1 MTPDASTAA
10 VANNATQTGQNAL
23 NSFDPTASQNNFLSS
38 YNNLNATQQQGS
50 QNYEQ
55 QYAQAVASNPTVSQ
69 LYQQGNAQY
78 NVPGLMSNANQL
90 NNAVLQDP
98 QQNVNAAKGFNYDTN
113 QVGQQTDQDLARL
126 DPLAQAATNS
136 AQNAQTLAG
145 QYVAAGQAQNAQ
157 NLLPIQSEQAFALQ
171 QQNNQAQAY
180 ITANQST
187 FDALTAKV
195 QAGVQLSATEMQQY
209 QSLIS
214 AQAQVQSAQI
224 GANATV
230 EAANIG
236 QQYQTLNPSQTLYNT
251 QAAAGTQNAYT
262 PIGSNALAAFANS
275 AQQANPNS

>member
-1 MTPDASTAA
+1 MTPDASTTA
-10 VANNATQTGQNAL
+10 VANNATQTGQNAT

-38 YNNLNATQQQGS
+38 YNAANATQQNQS
-50 QNYEQ
+50 QNYQQ

-98 QQNVNAAKGFNYDTN
+98 QQNVNAAKGFNYDAN

-157 NLLPIQSEQAFALQ
+157 NLLPIQSQQQFLLQ
-171 QQNNQAQAY
+171 QQANQAQAY

-187 FDALTAKV
+187 MDALTAKMN
-195 QAGVQLSATEMQQY
+195 AGVQLSATEMGQY
-209 QSLIS
+209 NALIQ
-214 AQAQVQSAQI
+214 AQAAVQSAQTT
-224 GANATV
+224 ANATV
-230 EAANIG
+230 QAAQIG
-236 QQYQTLNPSQTLYNT
+236 QTYQTVNPSQTIYDT
-251 QAAAGTQNAYT
+251 QTGGQFT
-262 PIGSNALAAFANS
+262 PIGTNALQAFANS
-275 AQQANPNS
+275 AQQNNPNL